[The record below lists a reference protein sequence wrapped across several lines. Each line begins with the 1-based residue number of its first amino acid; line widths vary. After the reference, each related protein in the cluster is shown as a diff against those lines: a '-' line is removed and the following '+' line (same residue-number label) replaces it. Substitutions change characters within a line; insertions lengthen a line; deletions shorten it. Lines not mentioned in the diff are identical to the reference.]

1 MARASFMSR
10 AALVLAAS
18 LSAAH
23 GVMAQASWK
32 CPEQPIEPCVKR
44 HGRLSSQNGIAL
56 TVWLIGTTRRVA
68 VANDVESLPS
78 IVQKYLTI
86 TSDDHSYIFGDFEIC
101 PTRPDVPGR
110 IMHACVAGAEKLVV
124 EPLRRREP
132 PFRLLSTWP
141 SAAR

>member
-1 MARASFMSR
+1 MSR

-18 LSAAH
+18 LSTAH
-23 GVMAQASWK
+23 VVAAQASWK
-32 CPEQPIEPCVKR
+32 CPEHPIEPCVKR

-56 TVWLIGTTRRVA
+56 TVWLIGTTRSVA

-101 PTRPDVPGR
+101 PTRPDVSGR

-124 EPLRRREP
+124 QPLRRREP